1 MLIRE
6 IEGATRRLGAPADWD
21 QSKSACDTLPIVDV
35 ETDNGPFMVS
45 AWQPT
50 AEELAALNA
59 GAPIRLWIQ
68 GTNHPVV
75 ALAVDAPDE
84 QRDDRAD
91 APLSRIPHL
100 VARDEQA
107 VSAALLEMC
116 DAMVTWRS
124 EAQKYREITSH
135 DQSEFSD
142 GYEAG
147 IAAILTARAE
157 IPQTGVTLTDE
168 QITEVWEGMPGGRE
182 GFRKQW
188 GYWQFA
194 RALLARAGGK
204 A

>member
-6 IEGATRRLGAPADWD
+6 IEGATRRLGAPADWG

-75 ALAVDAPDE
+75 ALEVDAPDE

-135 DQSEFSD
+135 DQSAFSD

-157 IPQTGVTLTDE
+157 IPQAGVTLTDE